1 MIIIIFVTF
10 INGQDIP
17 LSSKDLIDASG
28 SIFSNITVIRYLYIK
43 KFKTV
48 VFRKRLKKKQEKE
61 KRRLRDHFD
70 ID

>member
-1 MIIIIFVTF
+1 MF